1 MNSTPWQTR
10 VSVQNLAVIATVVVG
25 FGLASAR
32 PARADVN
39 PGPWGVNAAHVHV
52 ESQAGNTTDGDNK
65 DAPGAGS
72 WSGTA
77 SCDAYDSENQID
89 AAAVMSLHTEFNAYR
104 FYVTS
109 TGVSALDP
117 GGSSAA
123 GAIVLV
129 WFTVDFTQEF
139 GNTTSISG
147 GTLPTNHSLAAL
159 VNSESLDIPMA
170 NLVTGTRGR
179 LAPGQYLFWYYN
191 SFTTTTASGTSNTLT
206 AQLDFTGV
214 PLPVITVQPQGK
226 TVSAGSNVSFS
237 VGTSGTATTSAS
249 TSSALIYQWR
259 YRYQNMADGG
269 RISGAHTNQLQIA
282 NVAVADTGIY
292 DCVVTQ
298 GSIEEPSSVARLRVT
313 GTTGVGDSPARCGLS
328 LSSPVPNPFGAR
340 TLVAF
345 TLPVAAGVSL
355 DVLDVSGRR
364 VRSLLG
370 GEWRAAGAQA
380 VEWNGRSDR
389 GDRVPAGLYF
399 VRLVTGA
406 DQRVQ
411 RAVVSANP

>member
-10 VSVQNLAVIATVVVG
+10 IPGQNLAAIATIVVG

-32 PARADVN
+32 PARAEVN
-39 PGPWGVNAAHVHV
+39 LGPWGGNAAHVHV
-52 ESQAGNTTDGDNK
+52 ESRAGNTTDGDNK

-77 SCDAYDSENQID
+77 SCDAYDSENQTD
-89 AAAVMSLHTEFNAYR
+89 AAAVMSLHTEFNPYR

-109 TGVSALDP
+109 SGVSALDP

-129 WFTVDFTQEF
+129 WFTVDFTQEL

-147 GTLPTNHSLAAL
+147 GTLPTNHSLVAL
-159 VNSESLDIPMA
+159 VNSESPDLPVV
-170 NLVTGTRGR
+170 NLVTGTRAR
-179 LAPGQYLFWYYN
+179 VAPGQYLFWYYN

-259 YRYQNMADGG
+259 YRYQNMTDGG

-313 GTTGVGDSPARCGLS
+313 GTTGVGDWPAQRGLS
-328 LSSPVPNPFGAR
+328 LSSPMPNPFGSR

-370 GEWRAAGAQA
+370 GEWRSAGAQA

-411 RAVVSANP
+411 RAVRVNP